1 MSVVSLRIDDIKT
14 DGGTQPRAYLDFK
27 AVDDYTD
34 DMEAGANFPPVTVF
48 YDGASYW
55 LADGFHRVRAAY
67 AANFDSIDCD
77 VRQGTIEDAQWF
89 SFSAN
94 RTNGLRRTN
103 DDKQRA
109 VKAALAHP
117 RAASLSDTEIARHC
131 GVSIP
136 TVSGWREKLGL
147 SLKTLGMDTRTVTRN
162 GKTYQQKVENTAAR
176 RPRKKRSEHGEA
188 VAPASDPAADTTAAP
203 EDPSEA
209 PSTSSRATRSRRI
222 DHLARLT
229 LTFIESTKHF
239 AHLVSWLGETAGEFE
254 EAETLLAN
262 IISAIATT
270 STEIERKA
278 LAADP
283 LNASRLEI
291 QEKRS

>member
-14 DGGTQPRAYLDFK
+14 DGGTQPRALLDFK
-27 AVDDYTD
+27 AVDDYSD
-34 DMEAGANFPPVTVF
+34 EMEAGAKFPPVTVF
-48 YDGASYW
+48 YDGESYW
-55 LADGFHRVRAAY
+55 LADGFHRIRAAY

-77 VRQGTIEDAQWF
+77 VRQGTVEDAQWF

-117 RAASLSDTEIARHC
+117 RGASLSDTEVARHC

-147 SLKTLGMDTRTVTRN
+147 SLKTLGMDARTVTRN
-162 GKTYQQKVENTAAR
+162 GKSYQQKVENTAAR
-176 RPRKKRSEHGEA
+176 RPRKKRSEHA
-188 VAPASDPAADTTAAP
+188 KAAASASGPVADTTSAP
-203 EDPSEA
+203 GNPSEA
-209 PSTSSRATRSRRI
+209 PSSSRATRSRRI

-254 EAETLLAN
+254 EAETLLGN

-270 STEIERKA
+270 SAEIERKA
-278 LAADP
+278 LSADP